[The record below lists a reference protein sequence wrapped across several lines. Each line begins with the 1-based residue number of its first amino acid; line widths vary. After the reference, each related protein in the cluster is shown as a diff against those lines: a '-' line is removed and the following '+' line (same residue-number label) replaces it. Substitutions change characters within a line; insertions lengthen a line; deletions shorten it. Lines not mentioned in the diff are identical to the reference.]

1 MSDSRLILSQDLGE
15 FFRQEVADAKGQLQI
30 RLNDAT
36 EFYLVNLL
44 CDFSRED
51 QAPGVGSE
59 PLALLYKRAMEATP
73 AERFTLLKQLGD
85 LALYVAGYFVEFV
98 ESSAVDVD
106 YYVAMGGNA
115 YGNLSSMV
123 GHRKNGESIA
133 ELYTQLAQRFT
144 ELVDLLNEVAD
155 RQRDSGRDRDLLRL
169 YERWTRTK
177 SVRIQRLLAER
188 GLFPAGA
195 LFSDTPGDVQQ

>member
-1 MSDSRLILSQDLGE
+1 MSDSRLILSPDLGE

-44 CDFSRED
+44 CDFSRKD
-51 QAPGVGSE
+51 PGVGDE

-73 AERFTLLKQLGD
+73 AERFTLLKNLGD
-85 LALYVAGYFVEFV
+85 MALYVAGYFVEFV
-98 ESSAVDVD
+98 ESSMVDVD
-106 YYVAMGGNA
+106 YYVAMGGSA

-123 GHRKNGESIA
+123 GNRKNGESIA
-133 ELYTQLAQRFT
+133 ELYTQLAKHFT
-144 ELVDLLNEVAD
+144 DLVDLLNEVAD
-155 RQRDSGRDRDLLRL
+155 RQRDNSAKDKDLLRL

-188 GLFPAGA
+188 GMFPAGG
-195 LFSDTPGDVQQ
+195 LFSDTSGVLQ